1 MSVEDKLTIEALKE
15 KIAKVDIDMEE
26 LQRTGDASRKF
37 EVLSEYKAYLKD
49 ELKMLQR
56 EQRQ

>member
-1 MSVEDKLTIEALKE
+1 
-15 KIAKVDIDMEE
+15 MEE